1 MSDSY
6 NFEQMLSGGHP
17 NSLGNTV
24 EVVEI
29 VLGDRAL
36 LENLYTCYFSQDE
49 VVRLRTSNA
58 MKRICQKQPQWLVA
72 YIDRFLTEVS
82 QIEQPSAQ
90 WTLAQ
95 LFARLDRYISEQQL
109 ERAKVILK
117 HNLTN
122 YSDWIVLNTTIETL
136 GKWSKQ
142 DTDLSIWLKPYLE
155 ELSSDRRKSVA
166 GRAKKIIKLLYSIK
180 NYKEVF

>member
-36 LENLYTCYFSQDE
+36 LEKLYNCYFSEDE

-58 MKRICQKQPQWLVA
+58 MKRICQAQPQWLVP
-72 YIDRFLTEVS
+72 YIDRFLSEVS
-82 QIEQPSAQ
+82 QIEQASAQ

-95 LFARLDRYISEQQL
+95 LFGQLDRSMTQQQL
-109 ERAKVILK
+109 ERAKILLQ
-117 HNLTN
+117 HNLTS
-122 YSDWIVLNTTIETL
+122 YSDWIVLNTTMETL
-136 GKWSKQ
+136 GKWAIQ
-142 DTDLSIWLKPYLE
+142 DAELAIWLKPHLE
-155 ELSSDRRKSVA
+155 QLSSDKRKSVV
-166 GRAKKIIKLLYSIK
+166 GRAKKIIELLYGIK
-180 NYKEVF
+180 SA